1 LSYAKNQLLPS
12 LDLTA
17 SYSSPGISGDR
28 ILYLND
34 NPLTGVVIG
43 TVPGAVSD
51 AFKDALGFKYKNWLV
66 GLSLDIPLN
75 NIFSKAS
82 YAQAKLSLEQGML
95 RLKNQE
101 QVIFLEIRNGV
112 RNVETNYKRVQSY
125 RVARELA
132 EKKLQAEE
140 EKLRVGLSTNFVV
153 LTYQRDLSTA
163 RSNEL
168 RAIVDYTISVAG
180 LEKAM
185 GTSLK
190 NKNISVNQIM
200 RGN

>member
-1 LSYAKNQLLPS
+1 MA
-12 LDLTA
+12 
-17 SYSSPGISGDR
+17 
-28 ILYLND
+28 
-34 NPLTGVVIG
+34 
-43 TVPGAVSD
+43 
-51 AFKDALGFKYKNWLV
+51 DALGFKYNNWSF
-66 GLSLDIPLN
+66 GLNLDIPLN
-75 NIFSKAS
+75 SVFSRAA
-82 YAQAKLSLEQGML
+82 YAQAKVSLEQGML

-101 QVIFLEIRNGV
+101 QVIYLEIRNGV

-132 EKKLQAEE
+132 DKKLQAEE
-140 EKLRVGLSTNFVV
+140 EKLRVGLSTNFIV

-168 RAIVDYTISVAG
+168 RAVVDYLISVVS

-190 NKNISVNQIM
+190 NKNISIDQIM
-200 RGN
+200 EASKTDSAAGKK